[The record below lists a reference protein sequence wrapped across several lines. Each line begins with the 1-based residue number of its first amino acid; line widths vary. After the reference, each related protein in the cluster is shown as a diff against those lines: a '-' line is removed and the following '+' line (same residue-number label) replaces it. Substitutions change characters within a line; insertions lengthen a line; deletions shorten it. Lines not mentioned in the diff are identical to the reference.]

1 MNALRILAYIL
12 VIIGAINWGLVGIMD
27 FDLVALLFGEMTVLS
42 RIIYSIIGISAILL
56 LLTTYRDIFYH
67 EDY

>member
-12 VIIGAINWGLVGIMD
+12 VIIGAINWGLVGMMD